1 MAEARRPTEVHRR
14 RRLKIDSSGT
24 KPLQNVQN
32 ARSRRPDPCERLPRH
47 WHHPLG
53 AWGHTR
59 VDAVCPPCICAALR
73 PFCGSWQGSSWCGVV
88 SLEASIRS
96 GNCSCCC
103 CSAGWPAQR
112 LELITAI
119 KAVVLMVK
127 EHTGSTT
134 LTGWQRVAHAARHVC
149 RPTSSLR
156 RLAAGGC
163 RTLPMDRQMMPAK
176 WFCLVVSGID
186 VRSLGVWVRCGAGA
200 RG

>member
-1 MAEARRPTEVHRR
+1 MAAIQKRYKTFRMRDRGLSGYIARPARHR
-14 RRLKIDSSGT
+14 S
-24 KPLQNVQN
+24 Q
-32 ARSRRPDPCERLPRH
+32 PDRC
-47 WHHPLG
+47 G
-53 AWGHTR
+53 SHTR
-59 VDAVCPPCICAALR
+59 HRAVCDPAVGHRLQADPASAMYPHR
-73 PFCGSWQGSSWCGVV
+73 CGVV

>member
-1 MAEARRPTEVHRR
+1 MAASQNRYKTFILRNRDQKGYMASPSRR
-14 RRLKIDSSGT
+14 RSE
-24 KPLQNVQN
+24 
-32 ARSRRPDPCERLPRH
+32 PDRCG
-47 WHHPLG
+47 W
-53 AWGHTR
+53 HTR
-59 VDAVCPPCICAALR
+59 HRAVCHHAVGARERAHPASAMYPHR
-73 PFCGSWQGSSWCGVV
+73 CGVV

-103 CSAGWPAQR
+103 CSAGRRAQR

-176 WFCLVVSGID
+176 WFCLVVSSID

>member
-1 MAEARRPTEVHRR
+1 MHKTFTMRDRDLRGYIARPARHR
-14 RRLKIDSSGT
+14 S
-24 KPLQNVQN
+24 Q
-32 ARSRRPDPCERLPRH
+32 PDRC
-47 WHHPLG
+47 G
-53 AWGHTR
+53 SHTR
-59 VDAVCPPCICAALR
+59 HGAVCCRSVGHRLQADPASAMYPHR
-73 PFCGSWQGSSWCGVV
+73 CGVV

-103 CSAGWPAQR
+103 CSAGRRAQR

-176 WFCLVVSGID
+176 WFCLVVSRID

>member
-1 MAEARRPTEVHRR
+1 MAAGQNHYKTFRMRDRDDPTPASASHATGITRSVLGGTHGLMLCATHASARRCALFV
-14 RRLKIDSSGT
+14 
-24 KPLQNVQN
+24 
-32 ARSRRPDPCERLPRH
+32 ARGRGPVGAAWCPSRRPS
-47 WHHPLG
+47 
-53 AWGHTR
+53 
-59 VDAVCPPCICAALR
+59 AVA
-73 PFCGSWQGSSWCGVV
+73 
-88 SLEASIRS
+88 
-96 GNCSCCC
+96 NCSCCC

-112 LELITAI
+112 LELITTI

-163 RTLPMDRQMMPAK
+163 RTLPMDRKMMPAK

-186 VRSLGVWVRCGAGA
+186 VRSLGVWVRRCGAGA